1 MFGIGYSFF
10 IRRWTFDVR
19 RSSFKTIS
27 YGINERDLVVKR
39 SIKKGFGFGL
49 TSGVITTLGM
59 MVGLNAS
66 TNSKL
71 AVIGGIIAIAIA
83 DAFSDAMGIHIAEES
98 ENRHSTREIWEATF
112 STWVSKFFIALT
124 FVVPVLAFRL
134 YAAIVMSVI
143 WGLTLI
149 IIFSFHMATQQGV
162 KPYKVVLE
170 HVAIVVLVII
180 ITHYAGKWIA
190 TICF

>member
-1 MFGIGYSFF
+1 M
-10 IRRWTFDVR
+10 
-19 RSSFKTIS
+19 
-27 YGINERDLVVKR
+27 KR

-66 TNSKL
+66 THSKL

-112 STWVSKFFIALT
+112 STWASKFVVALT
-124 FVVPVLAFRL
+124 FVVPVLVFKL
-134 YAAIVMSVI
+134 DGAIAVSVI
-143 WGLTLI
+143 WGLSLI
-149 IIFSFHMATQQGV
+149 IIFSYHMARQQAV
-162 KPYKVVLE
+162 KPHIVVLE
-170 HVAIVVLVII
+170 HVTIVVLVII

-190 TICF
+190 ALCC

>member
-1 MFGIGYSFF
+1 M
-10 IRRWTFDVR
+10 
-19 RSSFKTIS
+19 
-27 YGINERDLVVKR
+27 KR

-66 TNSKL
+66 THSKL

-112 STWVSKFFIALT
+112 STLVSKFIIALT
-124 FVVPVLAFRL
+124 FVVPVLVFRL
-134 YAAIVMSVI
+134 HVAVWLSIV

-170 HVAIVVLVII
+170 HLAIVVMVII
-180 ITHYAGKWIA
+180 ITHYVGKWIA
-190 TICF
+190 TLCC

>member
-1 MFGIGYSFF
+1 M
-10 IRRWTFDVR
+10 
-19 RSSFKTIS
+19 
-27 YGINERDLVVKR
+27 KR

-66 TNSKL
+66 THSKI

-112 STWVSKFFIALT
+112 STWVSKFFVALS
-124 FVVPVLAFRL
+124 FVVPVMVLKL
-134 YAAIVMSVI
+134 DVAIAVSVI

-149 IIFSFHMATQQGV
+149 IIFSYHMATQQAV
-162 KPYKVVLE
+162 KPHKVVLE
-170 HVAIVVLVII
+170 HVTIVVLVII
-180 ITHYAGKWIA
+180 MTHYVGKWIA
-190 TICF
+190 ARFS

>member
-1 MFGIGYSFF
+1 M
-10 IRRWTFDVR
+10 
-19 RSSFKTIS
+19 
-27 YGINERDLVVKR
+27 KR

-66 TNSKL
+66 THSKL
-71 AVIGGIIAIAIA
+71 AVTGGIIAIAIA

-112 STWVSKFFIALT
+112 STWASKFVIAST
-124 FVVPVLAFRL
+124 FVVPVLAFKL
-134 YAAIVMSVI
+134 DAAIAVSVI

-149 IIFSFHMATQQGV
+149 IIFSYHMATQQAV

-170 HVAIVVLVII
+170 HVTIVVLVII
-180 ITHYAGKWIA
+180 ITHYVGKWIA
-190 TICF
+190 ALCC